1 MFGQLALKPADLVAK
16 SDQLI
21 EDVGRLP
28 WTATLNEIDQP
39 PLSPL
44 SDLLSEAL
52 KEATQKANC

>member
-16 SDQLI
+16 GDQLI

-44 SDLLSEAL
+44 SDLL
-52 KEATQKANC
+52 KDATQKANS